1 MSEEKSPE
9 GWKDWEA
16 GKGKNFSGCID
27 CSGRGK
33 CRACEGTGKIAGD
46 VCTICEG
53 SGKCQKCGG
62 TGKAKK
68 ENKPSAQPE
77 DTQSSEK
84 DNSQAPPKAGGPKGP
99 GWFSRKKRD
108 VQEGYA
114 DKDDA
119 RKGQPKSDRNTS
131 RFSDKNVSRFMG
143 QILILITLIVH
154 VVDGLVFQF
163 SIRPGVM
170 ATRITMYL
178 VLMVLAHYTL
188 KHTFAQS
195 AKEFMPWAIISIV
208 VVPLFSMLLRFVGIP
223 EAIITQISAVVVGI
237 PVWLFY
243 FMYIKGLNYKYEG
256 TSVFGWFLFWLTPVG
271 LARIWFFVL
280 VVSALIFAFNSIA
293 ISAENLP
300 GAENSGYDVVGG
312 AQVLVDKI
320 NEASKTFLEGIQ
332 NIETGVNGS
341 ITKLYNDTLGQYYTG
356 QVEQNKEVT
365 GVFITE
371 FESKDTLYENQ
382 QINIYGL
389 ITARSFVDQVKL
401 TTTCKAQNTKNS
413 TDIILGTTD
422 PKEITIYQQDQQG
435 IICTFEN
442 GLPAGD
448 YKINLTADFN
458 FETWAYATYTFMDR
472 DFVNSIR
479 QGGENVNDKFSI
491 DQKTRTIYTNGP
503 VMLGLNENL
512 LMPISLTTDVTETN
526 KVPVGMT
533 LDNKQSSSTTKGT
546 IKTVNKFQLRIPKLF
561 YLDKCTKEA
570 STPETDANSQ
580 DYYVYTFT
588 NINPS
593 LSQSYMSVSCNLG
606 ISPSNAAQ
614 LLGLTGGKAVVS
626 IIGTA
631 KYNYE
636 LSKQI
641 AIKVNKDPTLA

>member
-1 MSEEKSPE
+1 MSEEEKSPD

-33 CRACEGTGKIAGD
+33 CRTCEGTGKVVGD
-46 VCTICEG
+46 VCTTCKG
-53 SGKCQKCGG
+53 SGKCRKCGG

-68 ENKPSAQPE
+68 ENKSSSQ
-77 DTQSSEK
+77 TVVVQSSGD

-108 VQEGYA
+108 IQDGYNE
-114 DKDDA
+114 DKNNAKKERIQTD
-119 RKGQPKSDRNTS
+119 Q
-131 RFSDKNVSRFMG
+131 NVSRFMG

-163 SIRPGVM
+163 SIQPGIM

-178 VLMVLAHYTL
+178 ILMVLAHYTL

-195 AKEFMPWAIISIV
+195 AKEFMPWAIISII
-208 VVPLFSMLLRFVGIP
+208 VVPLFSALLRLVGVP
-223 EAIITQISAVVVGI
+223 DAIITQISAVIVGI

-243 FMYIKGLNYKYEG
+243 FMYVKGLNYKYEG
-256 TSVFGWFLFWLTPVG
+256 KSLVGWFLFWLTPVG
-271 LARIWFFVL
+271 LARIWFFIL
-280 VVSALIFAFNSIA
+280 VISALILAFNSLA

-300 GAENSGYDVVGG
+300 GAENSGYDVIGG

-320 NEASKTFLEGIQ
+320 NEAGKTFIANIQ
-332 NIETGVNGS
+332 NIGTGVNGS
-341 ITKLYNDTLGQYYTG
+341 INKLYNDTLGQYYTG

-382 QINIYGL
+382 QINLYGL
-389 ITARSFVDQVKL
+389 ISARSFVDEIKL
-401 TTTCKAQNTKNS
+401 AVTCKAQNTKNS

-422 PKEITIYQQDQQG
+422 PTEVTVYQQDQQG
-435 IICTFEN
+435 VICTFEN
-442 GLPAGD
+442 GLPTGD

-479 QGGENVNDKFSI
+479 QGGENVNDKFDI

-512 LMPISLTTDVTETN
+512 LMPISLTTDITEIN

-533 LDNKQSSSTTKGT
+533 LDNKQASSTTKGT
-546 IKTVNKFQLRIPKLF
+546 INAVDTFQLRIPKLF
-561 YLDKCTKEA
+561 YLDKCTKTY
-570 STPETDANSQ
+570 SPPQTDANSP
-580 DYYVYTFT
+580 DYDVYTFA

-606 ISPSNAAQ
+606 ISPNDAAQ
-614 LLGLTGGKAVVS
+614 LLGLKGGKAVVS

-641 AIKVNKDPTLA
+641 TIKVNKDPTTV